1 MNRVEGLRKAR
12 GWSQAELAR
21 RAGMHPSTVSL
32 IERGYQRAYPS
43 QIEKLSTALGV
54 SAAEIEADVTGHA
67 CG

>member
-1 MNRVEGLRKAR
+1 MNRVEGLRKAK

-21 RAGMHPSTVSL
+21 RAEMHPSTISQ
-32 IERGYQRAYPS
+32 IERGLQTAYPS
-43 QIEKLSTALGV
+43 QIEKLARALGV